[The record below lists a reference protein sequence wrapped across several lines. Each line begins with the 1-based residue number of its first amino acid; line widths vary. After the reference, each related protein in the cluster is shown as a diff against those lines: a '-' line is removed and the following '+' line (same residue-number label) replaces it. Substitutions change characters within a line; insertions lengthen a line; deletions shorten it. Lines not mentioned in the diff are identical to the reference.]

1 MIALWAEILHAV
13 PDARLLV
20 KTVALDDRPTRQ
32 RLMDKFEAAGVS
44 RQRMKLEGRS
54 PHAELLAGYGD
65 VDIALD
71 PFPYSGGLTTCE
83 ALWQGVPV
91 ITWPGELPQGHHSA
105 SHLTHVGLS
114 EFIAASGREYI
125 ELAVRWANDIPA
137 LTRLRAGLR
146 DRMAKSNLCDG
157 AKFTADF
164 EDALRKI
171 WRRRCAAG
179 AS

>member
-1 MIALWAEILHAV
+1 
-13 PDARLLV
+13 
-20 KTVALDDRPTRQ
+20 
-32 RLMDKFEAAGVS
+32 
-44 RQRMKLEGRS
+44 
-54 PHAELLAGYGD
+54 

-91 ITWPGELPQGHHSA
+91 ITWPGELPQGRHSA
-105 SHLTHVGLS
+105 SHLTHAGLS
-114 EFIAASGREYI
+114 DFIAASGREYI
-125 ELAVRWANDIPA
+125 ALAVRWANDIPA

-157 AKFTADF
+157 AKFTSDL
-164 EDALRKI
+164 EGELRKI

-179 AS
+179 AV